1 MKIWG
6 AIGGFGAGGWA
17 AGLILF
23 VSGLQMQAQD
33 SQALVMV
40 SASRTAAPAAAV
52 VRVIDDPHSGEHW
65 LLLQDE
71 SHPGGPG
78 RLVLAAGRR
87 EGSSGGPASRTGETD
102 RVAVL
107 PVIHAGDRLV
117 VEEHTAI
124 AEARLEAVA
133 MGPAT
138 TGSTFA
144 VRLKIGGRVVRARAV
159 ASGRATFAPETETQP

>member
-1 MKIWG
+1 
-6 AIGGFGAGGWA
+6 
-17 AGLILF
+17 
-23 VSGLQMQAQD
+23 
-33 SQALVMV
+33 MV
-40 SASRTAAPAAAV
+40 SAGGAAATAAAV
-52 VRVIDDPHSGEHW
+52 VRVIDDPHSGERW

-71 SHPGGPG
+71 GHPGGPG

-87 EGSSGGPASRTGETD
+87 EGSSSGPVSRVEKPD
-102 RVAVL
+102 RVPVL

-138 TGSTFA
+138 TGSTLS
-144 VRLKIGGRVVRARAV
+144 VRLKIGGRVVRARAL
-159 ASGRATFAPETETQP
+159 ASGRATFAPEMETQP